1 MEGVANKRRMVTI
14 NGGLGCGGGER
25 GKDKQTYHILSA
37 KECTFVIN
45 SFLW

>member
-1 MEGVANKRRMVTI
+1 MEGVANKRRTVAI
-14 NGGLGCGGGER
+14 NGGLGWGER
-25 GKDKQTYHILSA
+25 GKGEQTYHILSA

>member
-25 GKDKQTYHILSA
+25 EEKINRHTIFYLRRSA
-37 KECTFVIN
+37 H
-45 SFLW
+45 L